1 MLSVHE
7 EKNLAHPLN
16 MLPTFAGRNQENVLV
31 AS

>member
-16 MLPTFAGRNQENVLV
+16 RLPTFAGRSQENDPV